1 MSGIAYAFFDTDI
14 GRCAIA
20 WGDGGIKGLRLPD
33 DDPAYALRRL
43 LNRFPDAEEVAPPPR
58 IQAVIDDIVR
68 LMRGEKVDLSAA
80 PLDMSD
86 VPEFHRRIYAVAM
99 RIQPGQ
105 IRTYG
110 DIARDLGDITLS
122 RAVGQAMG
130 ANPFPIVMPCHR
142 VMAAGG
148 KLGGFSAPGGSNT
161 KLKMLVIEGGKPD
174 AGPQGDLFG

>member
-1 MSGIAYAFFDTDI
+1 MSGIAYAFFDTAI

-20 WGDGGIKGLRLPD
+20 WGEGGIKGLRLPD
-33 DDPAYALRRL
+33 DDPAYVLRRML
-43 LNRFPDAEEVAPPPR
+43 ARFPEAEEGAPPPH

-68 LMRGEKVDLSAA
+68 LMLGERVDLSAA

-86 VPEFHRRIYAVAM
+86 VPDFHRQVYDRVLQ
-99 RIQPGQ
+99 IQPGQ

-110 DIARDLGDITLS
+110 DVARDLGDITLS
-122 RAVGQAMG
+122 RAIGQAMG

-148 KLGGFSAPGGSNT
+148 KLGGFSAPGGSDT
-161 KLKMLVIEGGKPD
+161 KRRMLIIEGGKPD